1 MTVTEKLAALRQNME
16 ARGLEGCIVVTD
28 DFHGSEYVGA
38 HFKAREFLS
47 GFTGS
52 AGTLAVLREG
62 AYLWTDGRYF
72 LQAERQLEGSGIQ
85 LMRAGQPGV
94 PTLSQFL
101 AEQLPE
107 GGALGFDGRTVST
120 RLHRTLEKALAD
132 KHIRLDGGFD
142 PAAGVWTDRP
152 DLSTAPV
159 WAFDSGVTRREKLTA
174 LRQDMAAQ
182 KAEWLLLTDLT
193 DVAWALEL
201 RGGDVACTPVF
212 LGFLLVGMD
221 SAALYAQ
228 AESFAPEIRAALAA
242 DSVALRPYGDI
253 YGALRALPEDA
264 RVLADSATA
273 NSRIAECLAHTAWT
287 DTPSPAARRKAVKAG
302 SEQTGFR
309 QAHLQDGAALC
320 RFLYEMKSRPE
331 AYTELSAAALLHRYR
346 TEQADFLEDSF
357 ETIAAYGPHAAV
369 VHYAPAPE
377 TDVPLK
383 AQGLLLVDSGGHYAR
398 GTTDVT
404 RTIALGPITD
414 EERRRSTQV
423 LQGHIQLAM
432 AQFPQGVMGENLDAL
447 ARGPLWREG
456 LDYDHGTGH
465 GVGCVLSVHEAPPS
479 FRWRI
484 AEGLAHP
491 ALETGMVISDEPG
504 YYAAGRFG
512 IRHENLLLV
521 QPAEAAGFLRFETL
535 TLVPFDRDALDP
547 ALLTASERDW
557 LNGYHRRVYA
567 QIAPLVPTEV
577 RQWLREVTAAL

>member
-1 MTVTEKLAALRQNME
+1 M
-16 ARGLEGCIVVTD
+16 
-28 DFHGSEYVGA
+28 
-38 HFKAREFLS
+38 
-47 GFTGS
+47 
-52 AGTLAVLREG
+52 
-62 AYLWTDGRYF
+62 
-72 LQAERQLEGSGIQ
+72 
-85 LMRAGQPGV
+85 
-94 PTLSQFL
+94 
-101 AEQLPE
+101 
-107 GGALGFDGRTVST
+107 
-120 RLHRTLEKALAD
+120 
-132 KHIRLDGGFD
+132 
-142 PAAGVWTDRP
+142 
-152 DLSTAPV
+152 
-159 WAFDSGVTRREKLTA
+159 
-174 LRQDMAAQ
+174 
-182 KAEWLLLTDLT
+182 
-193 DVAWALEL
+193 
-201 RGGDVACTPVF
+201 
-212 LGFLLVGMD
+212 
-221 SAALYAQ
+221 
-228 AESFAPEIRAALAA
+228 
-242 DSVALRPYGDI
+242 
-253 YGALRALPEDA
+253 
-264 RVLADSATA
+264 
-273 NSRIAECLAHTAWT
+273 
-287 DTPSPAARRKAVKAG
+287 
-302 SEQTGFR
+302 
-309 QAHLQDGAALC
+309 QDGAALC

-331 AYTELSAAALLHRYR
+331 AYTELSAAALLRRYR
-346 TEQADFLEDSF
+346 AEQVEFLEDSF

-432 AQFPQGVMGENLDAL
+432 AEFPQGVMGENLDAL

-535 TLVPFDRDALDP
+535 TLAPFDRDALDP